1 MVAMDPRILAT
12 RVIEDDRPANRTI
25 VDAFS

>member
-1 MVAMDPRILAT
+1 MVATDEQGLAT

-25 VDAFS
+25 VDAFF